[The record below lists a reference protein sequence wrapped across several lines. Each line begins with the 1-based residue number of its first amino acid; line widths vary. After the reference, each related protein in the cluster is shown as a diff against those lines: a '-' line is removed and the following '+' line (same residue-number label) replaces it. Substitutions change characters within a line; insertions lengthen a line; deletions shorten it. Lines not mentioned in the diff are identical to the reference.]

1 MQIFYN
7 GWLLSFNHDLLYVL
21 QKLESLMHV
30 LMQVHVQSDPA
41 GRLIVTGE
49 PEQLDNPWGV
59 TPFKKVCELFEL
71 YPDGCFSLLMIY
83 SLLKLVHPLQVIS
96 LPSRIDPHQTSAV
109 VTLHGQ
115 LLVRAPFEQSK

>member
-1 MQIFYN
+1 MM
-7 GWLLSFNHDLLYVL
+7 SYVL
-21 QKLESLMHV
+21 QKLEWLMHV

-59 TPFKKVCELFEL
+59 TPFKKV
-71 YPDGCFSLLMIY
+71 IR
-83 SLLKLVHPLQVIS
+83 

-115 LLVRAPFEQSK
+115 LFVRAPFEQSK